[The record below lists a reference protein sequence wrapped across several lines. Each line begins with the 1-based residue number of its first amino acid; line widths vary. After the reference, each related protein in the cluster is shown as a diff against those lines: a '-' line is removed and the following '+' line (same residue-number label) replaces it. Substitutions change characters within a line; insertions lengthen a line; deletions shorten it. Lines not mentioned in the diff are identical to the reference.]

1 MAVLAGLNNSLSYSI
16 CDPKQVGKLDQCPF
30 IWKYFQDS
38 GYITAYAEDEAKI
51 NTVSIIQ
58 IVYFL

>member
-1 MAVLAGLNNSLSYSI
+1 MAILAGFNNSLSYSK

-51 NTVSIIQ
+51 NTVIID
-58 IVYFL
+58 